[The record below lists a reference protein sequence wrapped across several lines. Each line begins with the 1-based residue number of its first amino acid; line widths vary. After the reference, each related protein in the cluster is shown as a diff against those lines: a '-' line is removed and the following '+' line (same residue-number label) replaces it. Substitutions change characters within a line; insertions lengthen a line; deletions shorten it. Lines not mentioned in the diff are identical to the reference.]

1 MADSIDLHN
10 RVEATAL
17 ILLQAAQDAG
27 YWISADLRIGIDDA
41 AALVGMTPASFKN
54 RIAGCALPVY
64 RLGGSGH
71 KRSVRIHDLAEW
83 LESQAK
89 AA

>member
-1 MADSIDLHN
+1 MTTHPHQALA
-10 RVEATAL
+10 EATAL
-17 ILLQAAQDAG
+17 VLLQAAQEAG

-54 RIAGCALPVY
+54 RIAGTAFPVY
-64 RLGGSGH
+64 NLGGRGH
-71 KRSVRIHDLAEW
+71 KRSVRIADLANW